1 MALVCTTLNASG
13 VCVEWTEAAVIPP
26 LSIAEAQGIMLPI
39 LAAWALA
46 WGLRFILNTTILNRR

>member
-46 WGLRFILNTTILNRR
+46 WGLRFLLNQLINKR